1 MAEEN
6 STVSCSAEAEK
17 TITSVHHPEMVDNI
31 KGAVD
36 AIQSTEENIPS
47 DAVSNFLLPEN
58 ITSSEGA
65 KSTTEEN
72 CSLSEEI
79 IADNKTIT
87 GTEQTE
93 SCSKENCPAPE
104 GIPCNEETCLTIEQV
119 VSTEKEISYPADEIT
134 PCTKED
140 CLSPDLATQ
149 TAQKSD
155 SSAVKAVPIPTQT
168 NLPCEQT
175 LVQETTSS
183 TENINQ
189 PTEDMVLTTES
200 AKSFTAET
208 VIPEVTSIQSTGL
221 ESEVAPSSS
230 FIEEGIALPS
240 TLLENSADG
249 ERTETVLAVEK
260 AIELSE
266 VCKEKA
272 DQNVINHNTNENGD
286 EIQADEE
293 IDSQEFQESSDL
305 ESPSTSPI
313 QPESL
318 TNTDYAEEQSRPS
331 SRPDVTKHTYS
342 RSADAG
348 NPKQHIQN
356 TGGTGQV
363 GPEEESRP
371 ETSTIHSKL
380 SCWTATGL
388 LLDSRGAAWPR
399 L

>member
-36 AIQSTEENIPS
+36 AIPSTEENIPS

-93 SCSKENCPAPE
+93 SHSKENCPAPE

-119 VSTEKEISYPADEIT
+119 VSTEKEIRYPADEIT
-134 PCTKED
+134 PCTKEY

-155 SSAVKAVPIPTQT
+155 SSAVEAVPIPTQT
-168 NLPCEQT
+168 NFPCEQT

-208 VIPEVTSIQSTGL
+208 VVPEVTSIQSTGL
-221 ESEVAPSSS
+221 QSEVTPSSS
-230 FIEEGIALPS
+230 FIEEGITLPS

-249 ERTETVLAVEK
+249 ERNETVPAVEK

-266 VCKEKA
+266 VCKEKEA

-313 QPESL
+313 QPESP

-331 SRPDVTKHTYS
+331 RRPDVTKHSYS
-342 RSADAG
+342 RYNTVSYRKIKKG
-348 NPKQHIQN
+348 NTKQRID
-356 TGGTGQV
+356 
-363 GPEEESRP
+363 EFESMLQ
-371 ETSTIHSKL
+371 IN
-380 SCWTATGL
+380 
-388 LLDSRGAAWPR
+388 
-399 L
+399 

>member
-6 STVSCSAEAEK
+6 SLVSCSVEAEK

-65 KSTTEEN
+65 QSTTEEN

-79 IADNKTIT
+79 IADNKSIT
-87 GTEQTE
+87 DTEQTVAHN
-93 SCSKENCPAPE
+93 KENCPAPE
-104 GIPCNEETCLTIEQV
+104 SIPCNEETSLTIEQV
-119 VSTEKEISYPADEIT
+119 VSTENEISYPADEIT

-140 CLSPDLATQ
+140 CLSSELAMQ
-149 TAQKSD
+149 SAQKSE
-155 SSAVKAVPIPTQT
+155 SSAVEAMPIRMQA

-183 TENINQ
+183 AENTNQ
-189 PTEDMVLTTES
+189 PTEDMVLPTES

-221 ESEVAPSSS
+221 ESEVTPSSS
-230 FIEEGIALPS
+230 VIEEGITLPNS
-240 TLLENSADG
+240 PLENSADG
-249 ERTETVLAVEK
+249 ERTETVPAVEK
-260 AIELSE
+260 EILLSE
-266 VCKEKA
+266 VCKEKEA
-272 DQNVINHNTNENGD
+272 DQNVINHNTNENSD

-293 IDSQEFQESSDL
+293 INSQEFHESSDL

-313 QPESL
+313 QPESP

-331 SRPDVTKHTYS
+331 RRPDVTKHSYS
-342 RSADAG
+342 RYNTVSYRKIKKG
-348 NPKQHIQN
+348 NTKQRID
-356 TGGTGQV
+356 
-363 GPEEESRP
+363 EFESMLQ
-371 ETSTIHSKL
+371 IN
-380 SCWTATGL
+380 
-388 LLDSRGAAWPR
+388 
-399 L
+399 